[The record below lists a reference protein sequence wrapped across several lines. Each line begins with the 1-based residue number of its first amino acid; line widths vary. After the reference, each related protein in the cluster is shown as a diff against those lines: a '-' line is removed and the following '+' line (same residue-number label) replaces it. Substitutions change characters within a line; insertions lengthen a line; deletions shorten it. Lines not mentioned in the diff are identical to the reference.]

1 MANNT
6 KKVVFYVPRFPVLSE
21 IFIEKEVAKLASR
34 EKIDVSVLSIEKGNG
49 VLPDVLKDRVFYNQ
63 LKLTHIFGLIPIFVF
78 NLPKVINAY
87 NLLTNLNTLFFNKI
101 FLLGKAVGY
110 SVVVKKMKPDHIH
123 AHFLSD
129 PSTMMMLISE
139 ITDIPYSISAHAKD
153 VFVTS
158 ELINEKIE
166 TAEFIAVCNKNA
178 LNYLKEKAGSQLESK
193 ILLQFHGYDFTRLQN
208 ISFTEFVKPDFPL
221 ILTVGRME
229 EKKGHEFLVEA
240 AKILN
245 DSGVKFKMIII
256 GGGYSPENIALFKKL
271 EDKIIAFKL
280 ENIIELHGNGLDQN
294 SEVLKYMSVADIFVR
309 PSIKAK
315 SGDVEGIPNTMVEAG
330 YFGMPLIGTNSGSI
344 GEVLIDCTTGLTVP
358 ESDPQALANA
368 IQKLI
373 ENPDLRSNYG
383 QSAKN
388 HIISN
393 FDIEKCLPLLE
404 DSLSK

>member
-1 MANNT
+1 
-6 KKVVFYVPRFPVLSE
+6 
-21 IFIEKEVAKLASR
+21 
-34 EKIDVSVLSIEKGNG
+34 
-49 VLPDVLKDRVFYNQ
+49 
-63 LKLTHIFGLIPIFVF
+63 
-78 NLPKVINAY
+78 
-87 NLLTNLNTLFFNKI
+87 
-101 FLLGKAVGY
+101 
-110 SVVVKKMKPDHIH
+110 
-123 AHFLSD
+123 
-129 PSTMMMLISE
+129 
-139 ITDIPYSISAHAKD
+139 
-153 VFVTS
+153 
-158 ELINEKIE
+158 
-166 TAEFIAVCNKNA
+166 
-178 LNYLKEKAGSQLESK
+178 
-193 ILLQFHGYDFTRLQN
+193 
-208 ISFTEFVKPDFPL
+208 
-221 ILTVGRME
+221 ME

-280 ENIIELHGNGLDQN
+280 ENIIELHGNGSDQN
-294 SEVLKYMSVADIFVR
+294 SEVLKYMSVSDIFVR
-309 PSIKAK
+309 PSIKTK

-344 GEVLIDCTTGLTVP
+344 GEVLIDCTTGLMVP

-383 QSAKN
+383 QNAKN